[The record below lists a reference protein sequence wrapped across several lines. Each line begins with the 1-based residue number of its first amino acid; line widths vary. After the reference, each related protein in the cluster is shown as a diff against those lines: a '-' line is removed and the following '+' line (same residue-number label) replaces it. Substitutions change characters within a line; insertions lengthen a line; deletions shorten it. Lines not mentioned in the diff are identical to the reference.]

1 MLGIFFFFLNL
12 NNPFL
17 LDECQM
23 FEDWLQDAQL
33 PVNECFEN
41 PETREDMEASLQRLQ
56 VSKPVMIAF
65 ELKLL
70 SELR

>member
-1 MLGIFFFFLNL
+1 
-12 NNPFL
+12 
-17 LDECQM
+17 M

-70 SELR
+70 SDLQ